1 MVVIE
6 NNTLTAR
13 IWSSLV
19 MFIIFILLLYSNNT
33 GFVFLTQI
41 FLFLA
46 NWELL
51 RMLEYR
57 KKKLNKLSY
66 TNCFLSRCRIPL
78 EDYFMLFFIN
88 LFILSINLSSVF
100 FQIVA
105 IIIMICWILI
115 NINEIKKYVFLIYP
129 SSAFYFLTLFK
140 IERVLIDYLF
150 FIVLFAMLVDMSAFF
165 VGRRIGGKKL
175 AINIS
180 PGKTISGS
188 IGGIIFPS
196 IICLV
201 LYYDT
206 NNIHNVIFLT
216 IFLSIISQ
224 FGDLLESKFKRFCYV
239 KDSSNLIPGHGGV
252 LDRLDSIL
260 LLIIVV
266 SIMKLMDYNF
276 FFYSVV

>member
-19 MFIIFILLLYSNNT
+19 MFFIFILLLYSNNI
-33 GFVFLTQI
+33 GFIFLTQI
-41 FLFLA
+41 ILFLA

-57 KKKLNKLSY
+57 KKKLSKLSY

-78 EDYFMLFFIN
+78 EDYIMLFFIN
-88 LFILSINLSSVF
+88 LFILSLIQSSIF
-100 FQIVA
+100 FQLVTIT
-105 IIIMICWILI
+105 ILICWILI

-129 SSAFYFLTLFK
+129 SSAFYFLTLLR
-140 IERVLIDYLF
+140 IDRVLIDYLF
-150 FIVLFAMLVDMSAFF
+150 FIVLFAMLVDISAFF
-165 VGRRIGGKKL
+165 VGRRMGGKKL

-201 LYYDT
+201 LYYDI
-206 NNIHNVIFLT
+206 NNIYNVIFLT

-276 FFYSVV
+276 FFIV

>member
-1 MVVIE
+1 MVVIK
-6 NNTLTAR
+6 NNTLATR

-19 MFIIFILLLYSNNT
+19 MFIIFILLLYSNNA
-33 GFVFLTQI
+33 GFIFLTQI
-41 FLFLA
+41 ILFLA

-57 KKKLNKLSY
+57 KKKLNKSSY

-78 EDYFMLFFIN
+78 EDYFMLVFIN
-88 LFILSINLSSVF
+88 LFIFSINLSSIF
-100 FQIVA
+100 FQIVT
-105 IIIMICWILI
+105 ITIMICWILI
-115 NINEIKKYVFLIYP
+115 NINEIKKYDFLIYP
-129 SSAFYFLTLFK
+129 SSAFYFLILLR
-140 IERVLIDYLF
+140 IEGVLIDYLF

-165 VGRRIGGKKL
+165 VGRRVGGKKL

-196 IICLV
+196 IIYSV
-201 LYYDT
+201 LYYDI

-224 FGDLLESKFKRFCYV
+224 FGDLLESKFKRFCSV

-260 LLIIVV
+260 LLTIVV

-276 FFYSVV
+276 FFIV

>member
-1 MVVIE
+1 MVVIK

-19 MFIIFILLLYSNNT
+19 MFFIFILLLYSNNI

-88 LFILSINLSSVF
+88 LFILSINLSSIF
-100 FQIVA
+100 FQIVT
-105 IIIMICWILI
+105 ITIMICWILI

-140 IERVLIDYLF
+140 IESVLIDYLF
-150 FIVLFAMLVDMSAFF
+150 FVVLFAMLVDISAFF

-260 LLIIVV
+260 LLTIVV

-276 FFYSVV
+276 FFIV

>member
-33 GFVFLTQI
+33 GFIFLTQI
-41 FLFLA
+41 ILFLA

-201 LYYDT
+201 LYYDI

>member
-1 MVVIE
+1 MVVIK

-19 MFIIFILLLYSNNT
+19 MFIIFILLLNSNNT
-33 GFVFLTQI
+33 GFIFLTQI
-41 FLFLA
+41 ILFLA

-57 KKKLNKLSY
+57 KKKLDKLSY

-78 EDYFMLFFIN
+78 EDYIMLFFIN
-88 LFILSINLSSVF
+88 LFILSIILSSIF
-100 FQIVA
+100 FQLVT
-105 IIIMICWILI
+105 IIILICWILI

-129 SSAFYFLTLFK
+129 SSAFYFLILLR
-140 IERVLIDYLF
+140 IEGVLIDYLF

-165 VGRRIGGKKL
+165 VGRRVGGKKL

-196 IICLV
+196 IICSV
-201 LYYDT
+201 LYYDI
-206 NNIHNVIFLT
+206 NNVIFLT

-224 FGDLLESKFKRFCYV
+224 FGDLLESKLKRFCSV

-276 FFYSVV
+276 FFIV

>member
-19 MFIIFILLLYSNNT
+19 MFFIFILLLYSNNI
-33 GFVFLTQI
+33 GFIFLTQI
-41 FLFLA
+41 ILFLA

-57 KKKLNKLSY
+57 KKKLDKLSY

-78 EDYFMLFFIN
+78 EDYIMLFFIN
-88 LFILSINLSSVF
+88 LFILSIILSSIF
-100 FQIVA
+100 FQLVTIT
-105 IIIMICWILI
+105 ILICWILI

-129 SSAFYFLTLFK
+129 SSAFCFLILFR
-140 IERVLIDYLF
+140 IEGVLIDYLF

-165 VGRRIGGKKL
+165 VGRRVGGKKL

-196 IICLV
+196 IICSV
-201 LYYDT
+201 LYYDI

-224 FGDLLESKFKRFCYV
+224 LGDLLESKLKRFCSV

-276 FFYSVV
+276 FFIV

>member
-1 MVVIE
+1 MVIKT
-6 NNTLTAR
+6 NTLTAR

-33 GFVFLTQI
+33 GFIFLTQI

-57 KKKLNKLSY
+57 KKKLNKSSY

-78 EDYFMLFFIN
+78 EDYFMLVFIN
-88 LFILSINLSSVF
+88 LFIFSINLSSIF
-100 FQIVA
+100 FQIVT
-105 IIIMICWILI
+105 ITIMICWILI

-140 IERVLIDYLF
+140 IESVLIDYLC

-201 LYYDT
+201 LYYDI

-224 FGDLLESKFKRFCYV
+224 FGDLLESKFKRFCNV

-260 LLIIVV
+260 LLTIVV

-276 FFYSVV
+276 FFIV

>member
-1 MVVIE
+1 MVVIK

-19 MFIIFILLLYSNNT
+19 MFIIFILLLYSNNA
-33 GFVFLTQI
+33 GFIFLTQI
-41 FLFLA
+41 ILFLA

-57 KKKLNKLSY
+57 KKKLDKLSY

-78 EDYFMLFFIN
+78 EDYIMLFFIN
-88 LFILSINLSSVF
+88 LFILSIILSSIF
-100 FQIVA
+100 FQLVT
-105 IIIMICWILI
+105 IIILICWILI

-129 SSAFYFLTLFK
+129 SSAFYFLILLR
-140 IERVLIDYLF
+140 IEGVLIDYLF

-165 VGRRIGGKKL
+165 VGRRVGGKKL

-196 IICLV
+196 IICSV
-201 LYYDT
+201 LYYDI
-206 NNIHNVIFLT
+206 NNVIFLT

-224 FGDLLESKFKRFCYV
+224 FGDLLESKLKRFCSV

-276 FFYSVV
+276 FFIV

>member
-1 MVVIE
+1 MVVIK

-19 MFIIFILLLYSNNT
+19 MFFIFILLLYSNNI
-33 GFVFLTQI
+33 GFIFLTQI
-41 FLFLA
+41 ILFLA

-88 LFILSINLSSVF
+88 LFILSINLSSIF
-100 FQIVA
+100 FQIVT
-105 IIIMICWILI
+105 ITIMICWILI

-276 FFYSVV
+276 FFIV

>member
-1 MVVIE
+1 MVVIK

-13 IWSSLV
+13 VWSSLV

-33 GFVFLTQI
+33 GFIFLTQI
-41 FLFLA
+41 ILFLA

-57 KKKLNKLSY
+57 KKKLNKLSH

-88 LFILSINLSSVF
+88 IFILSIILSSIF
-100 FQIVA
+100 FQLVTIT
-105 IIIMICWILI
+105 ILICWVLI
-115 NINEIKKYVFLIYP
+115 NKNKIKKYIFLVYP
-129 SSAFYFLTLFK
+129 SSAFYFLILLR
-140 IERVLIDYLF
+140 IESVLIDYLF
-150 FIVLFAMLVDMSAFF
+150 FIVLFAMLVDISAFF

-180 PGKTISGS
+180 PSKTISGS
-188 IGGIIFPS
+188 IGRIIFPS

-201 LYYDT
+201 LYYDI

-224 FGDLLESKFKRFCYV
+224 LGDLLESKFKRFCYV

-252 LDRLDSIL
+252 LDRLDSIF

-276 FFYSVV
+276 FFIV

>member
-33 GFVFLTQI
+33 GFIFLTQI
-41 FLFLA
+41 ILFLA

-88 LFILSINLSSVF
+88 LFILSINLSSIF
-100 FQIVA
+100 FQIVT
-105 IIIMICWILI
+105 ITIMICWILI

-196 IICLV
+196 IICSV
-201 LYYDT
+201 LYYDI

-260 LLIIVV
+260 LLTIVV

-276 FFYSVV
+276 FFIV